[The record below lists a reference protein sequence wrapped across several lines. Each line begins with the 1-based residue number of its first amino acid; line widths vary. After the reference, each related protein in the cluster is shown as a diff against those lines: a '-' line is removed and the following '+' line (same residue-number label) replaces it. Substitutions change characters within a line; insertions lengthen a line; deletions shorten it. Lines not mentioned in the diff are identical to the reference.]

1 MGRKLVYKVTV
12 FIEIDADD
20 WATEYGLATDAVAT
34 DVREHLTEWVPET
47 LKAAPLGYLF
57 DGVTARVPQ
66 VRLRF
71 LA

>member
-1 MGRKLVYKVTV
+1 MGRKMVFKVTV
-12 FIEIDADD
+12 SIEIDADD
-20 WATEYGLATDAVAT
+20 WANEYGLASDAVAA

-57 DGVTARVPQ
+57 DGVTARAPQ
-66 VRLRF
+66 VRI